1 MEEKA
6 ERKSLKLRGSRLFKN
21 PCGEAAQT
29 GRAVEVKLLPVCALC
44 QYVPERGL
52 AGGFFLK
59 GVFICDSCE
68 NELLTSKPENEQQ
81 YQETIAKLR
90 KAFFKPRPQQT
101 CYLQPSLREER
112 QRKP

>member
-52 AGGFFLK
+52 AGGFF
-59 GVFICDSCE
+59 
-68 NELLTSKPENEQQ
+68 
-81 YQETIAKLR
+81 
-90 KAFFKPRPQQT
+90 
-101 CYLQPSLREER
+101 
-112 QRKP
+112 